1 MLSPN
6 DMRFPID
13 GQFGEAEEATSGESR
28 RRRLSTTIAA
38 RRSCRLELMSS
49 TRRGF
54 TLLELLVVV
63 SIIAVLIA
71 LQLPAIMTS
80 REAARRMQCRN
91 NLCQLGLAVQN
102 YHATHRVL
110 PPGSVNETGPV
121 QSGTPTDNHFS
132 WTVQIL
138 PQLGEVKV
146 WNLFDFSKT
155 SYQQLTVPAA
165 PPMFFCPSNPW
176 SGMCYSGCYHDAPA
190 PIDTDNNGLL
200 FLNSSVRLRDIADG
214 KAYTVLLGESLP
226 ASALSAWI
234 EGSESTL
241 RYCGADGIELFDN
254 RATTRMQQYSALDP
268 EEESETPAGPIAPQR
283 FGSVH
288 VGGAHIALSDG
299 SVRFLSMNV
308 DGETLRRLGNRHD
321 GEVITAF

>member
-1 MLSPN
+1 M
-6 DMRFPID
+6 
-13 GQFGEAEEATSGESR
+13 
-28 RRRLSTTIAA
+28 
-38 RRSCRLELMSS
+38 LELI
-49 TRRGF
+49 
-54 TLLELLVVV
+54 VVV
-63 SIIAVLIA
+63 SIIAILIA
-71 LQLPAIMTS
+71 LLLPAIQTS
-80 REAARRMQCRN
+80 REAARKVQCRN
-91 NLCQLGLAVQN
+91 NLCQLALAVQN

-138 PQLGEVKV
+138 PQLGEAKV
-146 WNLFDFSKT
+146 WNQFDFSKT
-155 SYQQLTVPAA
+155 SYQQVAVPAA
-165 PPMFFCPSNPW
+165 PSMFFCPSNPW

-190 PIDTDNNGLL
+190 PIDIDNNGLL
-200 FLNSSVRLRDIADG
+200 FLNSSVRLRDITDG

-241 RYCGADGIELFDN
+241 RYCGAGGIELFDAG
-254 RATTRMQQYSALDP
+254 ATTRMQQYAALDLGEQP
-268 EEESETPAGPIAPQR
+268 ETPAGPIAPQR

-288 VGGAHIALSDG
+288 SGGAHIALADG
-299 SVRFLSMNV
+299 SVRFLATTV

-321 GEVITAF
+321 GEVIRAF